1 MLSNRIAGIHNYFPN
16 KMRISLIVAGCRVE
30 DPKLLGIGLNG
41 DLPWKLSQ
49 EMKHFAKLT
58 KSGGAGKNAV
68 LMGRKT
74 WESIPSKFRPL
85 RDRFVITFVLIIFVL
100 KTLYHWLAF
109 FSGWVLTYT

>member
-1 MLSNRIAGIHNYFPN
+1 MLSNRIAGFHNYFPN

-85 RDRFVITFVLIIFVL
+85 RDRFVISFMLIIFVIETFL
-100 KTLYHWLAF
+100 KMYHWLAF
-109 FSGWVLTYT
+109 VLT

>member
-30 DPKLLGIGLNG
+30 DPKFLGIGLNG

-49 EMKHFAKLT
+49 EMKHFTKLT

-85 RDRFVITFVLIIFVL
+85 RDRFVISFVLIIFVIE
-100 KTLYHWLAF
+100 TF
-109 FSGWVLTYT
+109 F